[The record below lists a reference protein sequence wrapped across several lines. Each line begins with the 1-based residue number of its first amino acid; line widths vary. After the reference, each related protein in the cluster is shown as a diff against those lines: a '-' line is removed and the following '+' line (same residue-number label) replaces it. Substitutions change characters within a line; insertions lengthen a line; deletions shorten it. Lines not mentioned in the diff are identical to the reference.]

1 MRSNARTRM
10 YPHMR
15 SNARTCTQTHTHI
28 YTHAPRTR
36 PHRLCPFRFVPSR
49 LQLALRFQMLYPFS
63 LRMFRAMHAHGART
77 VQVMQFTERVM
88 EAQRNAIVE
97 LKTMRLHRSL

>member
-1 MRSNARTRM
+1 M
-10 YPHMR
+10 
-15 SNARTCTQTHTHI
+15 
-28 YTHAPRTR
+28 
-36 PHRLCPFRFVPSR
+36 
-49 LQLALRFQMLYPFS
+49 YPFS
-63 LRMFRAMHAHGART
+63 LGMFRAMHAHGART

>member
-10 YPHMR
+10 HPHTR

-49 LQLALRFQMLYPFS
+49 LQLALRFQMYPFS
-63 LRMFRAMHAHGART
+63 LGMFRAMHAHGART